1 MDVRRVIPIV
11 REQLGLGRTPGEQ
24 VRESYRPV
32 SKVRESDDRSL
43 AHAQHVAQYLEWLAR
58 FLQGLAEN
66 HVIESVVGQVRQ
78 RVFEVAVKNR
88 DAARDGLL
96 RSRARNLDATRV
108 YVLVLSE
115 PVQQLAFATSQ
126 IEHASVGLDELA
138 DDRVIAAAEQLRHE
152 RLGHLAFHSAQSAGQ
167 KSSD

>member
-11 REQLGLGRTPGEQ
+11 REQLGLGRTAGEQ

-88 DAARDGLL
+88 DA
-96 RSRARNLDATRV
+96 TRV

-152 RLGHLAFHSAQSAGQ
+152 RLGHLAFHSAQSAG
-167 KSSD
+167 